1 MNLIKLLPL
10 GLIIIFIGCG
20 SVDSEDCCPLN
31 ENNISEN
38 ITSNETNTTISDSNT
53 STTPNTNVIT
63 TVIDSPPMDINTTVS
78 DSNIS
83 TTDSNSTGLNSTES
97 DTTTTVIDT
106 PVTTEDSNTTT
117 ITTTS
122 PSIADNIVNKLSN
135 WHIYDNDPADA
146 IIIKE
151 FDVNQNR
158 EIFYFLG
165 AGQLNGYE
173 SGATSGDLAWNI
185 TQERTLAW
193 NMKFYEKYQMY
204 VLLKTTKGTRYIR
217 YTNADGNQTILK
229 DKYIRIGLGN
239 ETRRGN
245 WTPISRDLNH
255 DLKTFE
261 PDNEILSVN
270 GLRIKGTGKIDNL
283 RLLQ

>member
-83 TTDSNSTGLNSTES
+83 TTDSNSTDLNSTES
-97 DTTTTVIDT
+97 NTTTTVIDT

>member
-38 ITSNETNTTISDSNT
+38 TTSNETNTTISDSNI
-53 STTPNTNVIT
+53 STTPNTNVIP

-83 TTDSNSTGLNSTES
+83 TTDSNSIDLNSTES
-97 DTTTTVIDT
+97 NTTTTVIDT

-117 ITTTS
+117 ITTTT

>member
-38 ITSNETNTTISDSNT
+38 TTSNETNSTISDSNT

-83 TTDSNSTGLNSTES
+83 TTDSNSTDLNSTES
-97 DTTTTVIDT
+97 NTTTTVIDT